1 MTTKEELDER
11 YGRARR
17 PGRRRAAWII
27 VGALAAASIGAL
39 AWVTVGT
46 SLSTVGYDNTGHEVV
61 DDRTVTVL
69 FQVTPPSGAGFACAL
84 EALDEDFGVVGW
96 RVVEYAPSE
105 ENSRAFE
112 ETVPTVARATT
123 GLVHSCWVT

>member
-17 PGRRRAAWII
+17 PGRRRASWIV

-39 AWVTVGT
+39 AWVTVGN
-46 SLSTVGYDNTGHEVV
+46 SLSTVGYDNTGHEVA

-96 RVVEYAPSE
+96 RVVEYPASE
-105 ENSRAFE
+105 ANSRAFE